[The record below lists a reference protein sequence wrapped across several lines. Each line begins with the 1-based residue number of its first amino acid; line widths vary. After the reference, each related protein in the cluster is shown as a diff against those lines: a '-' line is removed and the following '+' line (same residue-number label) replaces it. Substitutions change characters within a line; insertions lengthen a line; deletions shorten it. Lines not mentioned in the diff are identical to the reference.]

1 MKTTQMASIYGI
13 ITGVT
18 IAHALVQHWGGADL
32 KLVIDTVLAIPAYLF
47 LVWVT
52 TKVKW

>member
-1 MKTTQMASIYGI
+1 MKNTQMVAIYGI
-13 ITGVT
+13 ITGITVGQ
-18 IAHALVQHWGGADL
+18 ALVQYWGGADL